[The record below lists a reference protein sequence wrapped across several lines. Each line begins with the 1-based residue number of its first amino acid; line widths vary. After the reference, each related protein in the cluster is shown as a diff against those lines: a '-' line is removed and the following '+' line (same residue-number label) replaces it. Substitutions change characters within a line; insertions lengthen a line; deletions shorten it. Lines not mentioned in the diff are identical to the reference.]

1 MNVASEKLASQAA
14 YGALFDATT
23 GFAAAGTD
31 AAAQQLAFERASKA
45 ATDAIIK
52 NTLGQG
58 VITEV
63 AAAEAGNAIAREAVN
78 NVVSGT
84 VTNALAGPAAS
95 NILTSLPERLLT
107 STIGDVA
114 GGAVAGV
121 GQMAVTPM
129 LEQYMGYSDVPGEDE
144 DAARE
149 AFLAQYNYEPS
160 PGELYQFYTT
170 QFQPNQQV
178 NIAGTISGT
187 PGYTG
192 IANIQQPASGAQV
205 IPTGAATSGGIAL
218 PATTT
223 AAAPPITAE
232 QILAAIQQSSGI
244 INAAGG
250 GYINGVGGPKSD
262 SNLARLSDGE
272 FVMTEAA
279 VRGAGGGDRM
289 LGAKRMYDTMN
300 GLERK
305 VA

>member
-1 MNVASEKLASQAA
+1 
-14 YGALFDATT
+14 
-23 GFAAAGTD
+23 
-31 AAAQQLAFERASKA
+31 
-45 ATDAIIK
+45 
-52 NTLGQG
+52 
-58 VITEV
+58 
-63 AAAEAGNAIAREAVN
+63 
-78 NVVSGT
+78 
-84 VTNALAGPAAS
+84 
-95 NILTSLPERLLT
+95 
-107 STIGDVA
+107 
-114 GGAVAGV
+114 
-121 GQMAVTPM
+121 MAVTPM

-205 IPTGAATSGGIAL
+205 IPTG
-218 PATTT
+218 
-223 AAAPPITAE
+223 
-232 QILAAIQQSSGI
+232 IQQSSGI

>member
-1 MNVASEKLASQAA
+1 
-14 YGALFDATT
+14 
-23 GFAAAGTD
+23 
-31 AAAQQLAFERASKA
+31 
-45 ATDAIIK
+45 
-52 NTLGQG
+52 
-58 VITEV
+58 
-63 AAAEAGNAIAREAVN
+63 
-78 NVVSGT
+78 
-84 VTNALAGPAAS
+84 
-95 NILTSLPERLLT
+95 
-107 STIGDVA
+107 
-114 GGAVAGV
+114 
-121 GQMAVTPM
+121 
-129 LEQYMGYSDVPGEDE
+129 MGYGGVPGEDE

-149 AFLAQYNYEPS
+149 AFLEQYNYEPS

-178 NIAGTISGT
+178 NIAETISGS

-192 IANIQQPASGAQV
+192 IANLQQPASGVQV
-205 IPTGAATSGGIAL
+205 IPTGAVTPGGIVP

-223 AAAPPITAE
+223 AAAPQITAE
-232 QILAAIQQSSGI
+232 QILAAIQQSGTGV

-279 VRGAGGGDRM
+279 VRGAGAGDRM

-300 GLERK
+300 GLERR